1 MTLIKK
7 TGFFISFLIFCGVSL
22 WISNRYDSTGL
33 ERVEEGNSPL
43 KKTAGSSLNSSVI
56 EETPDL
62 VSSSAIEAFEEW
74 MERFFNE
81 NETVNASMVEE
92 GVAVASVRRSEMKE
106 LIRIA
111 PATALALTVPYE
123 FRRELPKEVIN
134 QLETVINTHASFDLL
149 VYCPEPGQEGGGLE
163 RLVSL
168 KGQSYQVFTF
178 GRGLNVT
185 AKNQLPIRGIAID
198 DVLAMAE
205 DPIRTL
211 SESERSDRSFDSRF
225 AVDIGG
231 NVFAVSEESLSR
243 VNEIVWRNEATLGP
257 RRSGEYQAL
266 MKGEINGV
274 DLLFSEDPDRAGG
287 DPDLPKIQ
295 SAHTEGPKTMLYIRA
310 RFSDQAANYEPND
323 LATLMPRQAACEAF
337 WHENSYGKSSL
348 STTFTDVI
356 TLPNSAS
363 YYADL
368 TSGRLNAL
376 FDDALPLVR
385 AAGTAKG
392 VDWDESNYDFFTM
405 LTTGGTWGYA
415 GVASVGGRRSH
426 LNGAGSSNI
435 RTASH
440 EFGHN
445 LGLRHANYWRTD
457 STSPIGRDTV
467 PGGYVGDGVGDERIE
482 YGHKFSVMGAQN
494 GGGDLNEGRGHY
506 TTGEKVHLDWLVEE
520 NTDWMSV
527 DASTPV
533 PIRLYRHDVETEF
546 FDSMIPGVTRGIKVN
561 QDSGDYAD
569 TNKRRYWLSYR
580 RLPTNGVSE
589 NWLPFG
595 VQVDWQRETY
605 GNDGS
610 ILLDM
615 TPFSNDSTNT
625 NPTIGRDNPDKEDAV
640 LVIGRTFSDEV
651 ADIHFTPIGQG
662 GDNPNEWLDVIINIG
677 TQNENSDPEIS
688 LFTASSLHVGGSE
701 PVSFEVSAE
710 DPDGDTIYYSWNF
723 GDGTLPTESLNATIV
738 TKSWNENGFLPV
750 RVTASDGK
758 GGTDTKEIL
767 IDVSPSLGGFSIQG
781 RVLHAGLP
789 VENARVTIENYAEAW
804 TDGDGV
810 YILPGLSAK
819 THLVSV
825 SKDRLDFESLFINPV
840 YLFNLD
846 VFGRD
851 WVAIQD
857 GSPGDSM
864 QLAITPY
871 NSVVPL
877 GTEFQLTSLAWD
889 EMGKPVEIQPSWSV
903 SGGGTISGAGVFTA
917 TELGGPYTVT
927 AEANSSEARAFVSVE
942 DIKAVGIV
950 ALKTQVFESNNEKAV
965 FKIQRYGSA
974 EGELQV
980 YFDWGGEAVVGKD
993 YLGLDKPFVFS
1004 DGERVKNLVIDIVN
1018 DFEVEPSEDF
1028 FFALL
1033 PDDRYTIY
1041 SAEASAVVT
1050 ILDDSDVA
1058 PSVQITSPVGPLA
1071 FVPEG
1076 TGLLI
1081 ETEVSD
1087 DGLPDPPGTLI
1098 YTWSVNESPPG
1109 AGVWFSSPQSKST
1122 VAEFGS
1128 PGFYRV
1134 GLTVTDGVNHTS
1146 VELGVHAGLN
1156 AESEVSADMEV
1167 VYYSLDEGEGSV
1179 ATDLR
1184 GGDNN
1189 GQLINEPVWT
1199 EADGGIF
1206 GGGLR
1211 MDGVDD
1217 RIDIPGSN
1225 EINLSD
1231 HSHRTIALW
1240 FKAEDPGRSGK
1251 QVLYEEGGGTR
1262 GLNIYLSSG
1271 ELFVGGWNGGGN
1283 SWEET
1288 YLSTEL
1294 IDSVWHHVVLV
1305 LQAEV
1310 STDLQP
1316 NVFKGYLNGREFGS
1330 GSAATL
1336 DPHSGEIALGGN
1348 RDATRYHD
1356 GNANGSGD
1364 HFKGWLDEFHLWNRA
1379 LTSSEVG
1386 QLFSRGYTAPKIT
1399 LSSLGSSRAGLV
1411 VPKGVGL
1418 VLKVDSA
1425 ETEGF
1430 VGTWTQTLS
1439 PEGGVAEIA
1448 NANGTVALASFSEP
1462 GYYQLRYSTSD
1473 GVQKSAF
1480 EISVLAGLEAGST
1493 PDTDRE
1499 SLWYSFDEGSGE
1511 TVSNNIPNNAPGEF
1525 NNGVSWSE
1533 AGLGILGS
1541 AVVFDGL
1548 NDYIRIPPD
1557 GGIGGDGSQKS
1568 ISLWVKPNETATGT
1582 KEVVYEEGGIQGGL
1596 NIYIEGDVLYFGG
1609 WSIEDLPWNT
1619 FLSAP
1624 IERGVWHHVVG
1635 IHDVV
1640 FSWENKEENGL
1651 QLYLDG
1657 TLVGSGEAAYYRTN
1671 AFSTGLGAMNPDAV
1685 FHDGPDLSGSLYSFN
1700 GMIDELH
1707 IYDEYA
1713 LSIDEIGGLYAFGN
1727 IAPVVDAGPDQPS
1740 LSELKVSLSGSATDD
1755 GRWVSPLTYEWL
1767 LAGRSGAGIIT
1778 NSNNTDAELDLFL
1791 GGNYE
1796 VALSA
1801 FDGQVTTF
1809 DTVTVSVDQPTYFDQ
1824 FMDRYPTLEGAERD
1838 YLSNPDNDLWTNM
1851 EEYGF
1856 GGAPDG
1862 SGIGNELWIKH
1873 ELVKV
1878 GDAQYFEF
1886 RFPRRLD
1893 AALRGL
1899 SYNIQFSQ
1907 ELLEGTWTN
1916 KSYTVI
1922 EAISIDDSFE
1932 EVRIRVD
1939 SPVDFEATPLFGRV
1953 RILLNE

>member
-7 TGFFISFLIFCGVSL
+7 TGFFISFLVFCGVAL
-22 WISNRYDSTGL
+22 WISNRHDSTGL
-33 ERVEEGNSPL
+33 ERAGEEISPL
-43 KKTAGSSLNSSVI
+43 KKTLGSRLNPLVK
-56 EETPDL
+56 EKTPEL
-62 VSSSAIEAFEEW
+62 VSSPSIEAFEEW
-74 MERFFNE
+74 MEKFFNE
-81 NETVNASMVEE
+81 TETVRASMVEE

-111 PATALALTVPYE
+111 PETALALTVPYE
-123 FRRELPKEVIN
+123 LRRELPMEVIN
-134 QLETVINTHASFDLL
+134 QLEAVINTHASYDLL
-149 VYCPEPGQEGGGLE
+149 VYCPKPGHEGGGLE

-168 KGQSYQVFTF
+168 KGQSYQVFTY
-178 GRGLNVT
+178 GRGLDVT
-185 AKNQLPIRGIAID
+185 AKNQLPIRGISVD
-198 DVLAMAE
+198 NVLAMAE
-205 DPIRTL
+205 NPIRTL
-211 SESERSDRSFDSRF
+211 SESERSDRSIESGF
-225 AVDIGG
+225 VIEIGG
-231 NVFAVSEESLSR
+231 HVFAVSEESMSR
-243 VNEIVWRNEATLGP
+243 ANEIVWRNEATLGP
-257 RRSGEYQAL
+257 RRSADYQAL

-274 DLLFSEDPDRAGG
+274 DLLFSEDPDGVGG
-287 DPDLPKIQ
+287 DQDLPEVQ

-310 RFSDQAANYEPND
+310 RFSNQAANYEPNN
-323 LATLMPRQAACEAF
+323 LATLMARQAACEAF
-337 WHENSYGKSSL
+337 WHENSYGKSFL

-376 FDDALPLVR
+376 FNDALPLVR

-405 LTTGGTWGYA
+405 LTTGGSWGYA

-457 STSPIGRDTV
+457 STSPIGRDTI

-482 YGHKFSVMGAQN
+482 YGHKFSVMSAQN

-506 TTGEKVHLDWLVEE
+506 TTGEKVHLDWLVSDGNDWISVEE
-520 NTDWMSV
+520 
-527 DASTPV
+527 STPAS
-533 PIRLYRHDVETEF
+533 IRLYRHDVETEF
-546 FDSMIPGVTRGIKVN
+546 FDSMTLGVTRAIKIN
-561 QDSGDYAD
+561 RDSGDYAD

-589 NWLPFG
+589 NWLPYG
-595 VQVDWQRETY
+595 IQVDWQREAY

-625 NPTIGRDNPDKEDAV
+625 NPTTGRDNPDKEDAV
-640 LVIGRTFSDEV
+640 LVIGRTYSDEV

-662 GDNPNEWLDVIINIG
+662 GDNPNEWLDVIVNIG
-677 TQNENSDPEIS
+677 TQNENSEPEIS
-688 LFTASSLHVGGSE
+688 SFTASALLVGSSE
-701 PVSFEVSAE
+701 PVSFEVLAE
-710 DPDGDTIYYSWNF
+710 DPDGDTIYYSWTF
-723 GDGTLPTESLNATIV
+723 GDGTLLTESLNATSV
-738 TKSWNENGFLPV
+738 TKSWNGSGFLPV
-750 RVTASDGK
+750 RVTASDAK

-767 IDVSPSLGGFSIQG
+767 IEVGPPVGGLSIKG

-789 VENARVTIENYAEAW
+789 VANARVTIESYAEAW

-810 YILPGLSAK
+810 YIMPGLSAR
-819 THLVSV
+819 THQVSV
-825 SKDRLDFESLFINPV
+825 SKDRLDFQPLFINPV
-840 YLFNLD
+840 YLSNLD
-846 VFGRD
+846 AQGRD
-851 WVAIQD
+851 WVSIQD
-857 GSPGDSM
+857 GSPSDSL

-871 NSVVPL
+871 ESVVPL
-877 GTEFQLTSLAWD
+877 GTELQLNSLVWD
-889 EMGKPVEIQPSWSV
+889 ELGKPVEIQPAWSV
-903 SGGGTISGAGVFTA
+903 SGGGTINSAGVFSA
-917 TELGGPYTVT
+917 TELGGPYMIT
-927 AEANSSEARAFVSVE
+927 AEANSSEAQAFVSVE

-950 ALKTQVFESNNEKAV
+950 ALETQVFESNNEKVV

-980 YFDWGGEAVVGKD
+980 YFDWGGSASVGKD
-993 YLGLDKPFVFS
+993 YVWLDEPFILS
-1004 DGERVKNLVIDIVN
+1004 DGMSVKNLVVDIVN
-1018 DFEVEPSEDF
+1018 DFEVESSEDF

-1050 ILDDSDVA
+1050 ILDDLDVA
-1058 PSVQITSPVGPLA
+1058 PSVEITSPVGPLA

-1098 YTWSVNESPPG
+1098 YTWSVIERPSG
-1109 AGVWFSSPQSKST
+1109 GSVWFSSPQSKST

-1128 PGFYRV
+1128 EGFYRV
-1134 GLTVTDGVNHTS
+1134 GLTVADGVNHTS

-1156 AESEVSADMEV
+1156 PDSEVSTVAEV
-1167 VYYSLDEGEGSV
+1167 VYYSFDEGEGTI

-1184 GGDNN
+1184 GEDHN
-1189 GQLINEPVWT
+1189 GQLINEPLWS
-1199 EADGGIF
+1199 EPDGGIV
-1206 GGGLR
+1206 GGGIRL
-1211 MDGVDD
+1211 DGVDD
-1217 RIDIPGSN
+1217 RVDMPDSN

-1231 HSHRTIALW
+1231 HSLRSISVW
-1240 FKAEDPGRSGK
+1240 FKAEDPVRVGK

-1262 GLNIYLSSG
+1262 GLNFYLSSG

-1294 IDSVWHHVVLV
+1294 IDTDWHHVALV
-1305 LQAEV
+1305 LEAEV

-1316 NVFKGYLNGREFGS
+1316 NVFKAYLDGKEFGG

-1336 DPHSGEIALGGN
+1336 DPHSGDIALGGN
-1348 RDATRYHD
+1348 NGATRYHD

-1379 LTSSEVG
+1379 LSASEIG
-1386 QLFSRGYTAPKIT
+1386 QLFSRGYTGPKLTI
-1399 LSSLGSSRAGLV
+1399 SSMGSSRMGVV
-1411 VPKGVGL
+1411 VPEGMGL
-1418 VLKVDSA
+1418 VLKIDS
-1425 ETEGF
+1425 TENGDSL
-1430 VGTWTQTLS
+1430 GRWTQTVS
-1439 PEGGVAEIA
+1439 PEGGAAEIV
-1448 NANGTVALASFSEP
+1448 NANERIAFASFSKP
-1462 GYYQLRYSTSD
+1462 GFYQLRYSIVD
-1473 GVQKSAF
+1473 GVQQSAF
-1480 EISVLAGLEAGST
+1480 EVAVHTGLEAGSA
-1493 PDTDRE
+1493 PVTDRE

-1511 TVSNNIPNNAPGEF
+1511 TVANLIPNNEPGEF
-1525 NNGVSWSE
+1525 NNGVAWSE
-1533 AGLGILGS
+1533 AGTAMFGS

-1548 NDYIRIPPD
+1548 DDYIRIPPD
-1557 GGIGGDGSQKS
+1557 GGIGRDGSQKS

-1582 KEVVYEEGGIQGGL
+1582 KEVVFEEGGIQGGL
-1596 NIYIEGDVLYFGG
+1596 NLYIEGDVLYFGG
-1609 WSIEDLPWNT
+1609 WSTEDVPWNT

-1635 IHDVV
+1635 IHDVE
-1640 FSWENKEENGL
+1640 FSRENKEENGL
-1651 QLYLDG
+1651 RLYLDG
-1657 TLVGSGEAAYYRTN
+1657 ILVGSGEAAYYNTD
-1671 AFSTGLGAMNPDAV
+1671 AGSTGLGAMNPDAV
-1685 FHDGPDLSGSLYSFN
+1685 FHDGPDVTRSLYPFS

-1727 IAPVVDAGPDQPS
+1727 IAPVVDAGPDQSS
-1740 LSELKVSLSGSATDD
+1740 LSELKISLSGSATDD
-1755 GRWVSPLTYEWL
+1755 GRWESPLTYKWL
-1767 LAGRSGAGIIT
+1767 LAGRPGAGIIT
-1778 NSNNTDAELDLFL
+1778 NSNNVDAELDLFF
-1791 GGNYE
+1791 GGSYE

-1809 DTVTVSVDQPTYFDQ
+1809 DTVTIGVDQPTYFDQ
-1824 FMDRYPTLEGAERD
+1824 FMESYPTLEGTERD
-1838 YLSNPDNDLWTNM
+1838 YLSNPDNDLWTNI

-1873 ELVKV
+1873 DLVKV
-1878 GDAQYFEF
+1878 GGAMYFEF
-1886 RFPRRLD
+1886 RFPRRID

-1899 SYNIQFSQ
+1899 SYQIQFSY
-1907 ELLEGTWTN
+1907 ELIDGSWTN

-1922 EAISIDDSFE
+1922 EAIPINEDFE
-1932 EVRIRVD
+1932 EIRIRVD

-1953 RILLNE
+1953 SVLLNE